1 MPKVSQR
8 KRDFRDRAGSS
19 TDQRFNQNPGT
30 GTNTAPEPDNH
41 RTNRKGN
48 PSQCG
53 DTIHNVSI
61 QLTDKIYAQIWIRED
76 MAGLFL
82 KQFAHL
88 VCAHPDYR
96 EMDWNKDT
104 SILMVLRH
112 VLLEF
117 ERLKPADLGLYF
129 EVDGEKVR
137 PMWVYECAKS
147 YQYDNLV
154 PCEWLVDLRKK
165 NRKAYLLSMEF
176 FSFVLQYLYLGLW
189 DGYYEEMELEHIV
202 ETLEYHRVHKDN
214 DLSEDELEDYQ
225 STIRY
230 YGNVVAGYLNR
241 IRKIESCPTNLRQ
254 KLNQWKPRK
263 EKYKELKNWM
273 LEGIGLYDQGV
284 NFHDL
289 FLPQQI
295 AENYFRNGE
304 THPYDYC
311 HFIWSDT
318 DFLGSGLE
326 SRISDEGSNL
336 GLIPLVE
343 TQYVNQHNFEHA
355 NKLFGIS
362 DKFCDWMSFGS
373 QMARKLI
380 DR

>member
-8 KRDFRDRAGSS
+8 KRDFRDGAGSS
-19 TDQRFNQNPGT
+19 PNERFNQHPGR
-30 GTNTAPEPDNH
+30 GTNTVPEPDND
-41 RTNRKGN
+41 RKN
-48 PSQCG
+48 CKRDPAQCS

-82 KQFAHL
+82 KEFAHL

-104 SILMVLRH
+104 PILMVLRH

-117 ERLKPADLGLYF
+117 ERLKPADLELYF
-129 EVDGEKVR
+129 EIDGEKVR

-147 YQYDNLV
+147 YQYGNLV

-176 FSFVLQYLYLGLW
+176 FSFTLKYLYLGLW
-189 DGYYEEMELEHIV
+189 DGYYEEMELEHLV
-202 ETLEYHRVHKDN
+202 ETVEYHRVHKDT
-214 DLSEDELEDYQ
+214 DLSDEELEEYQ
-225 STIRY
+225 CTIRY
-230 YGNVVAGYLNR
+230 YSNVVNSYADR
-241 IRKIESCPTNLRQ
+241 IRNHDCRPMELQ
-254 KLNQWKPRK
+254 EKLNQYKPRK
-263 EKYKELKNWM
+263 EKYKALKNWM
-273 LEGIGLYDQGV
+273 LEGIQFYHQGV
-284 NFHDL
+284 NFHDF

-295 AENYFRNGE
+295 AENYFRNSE
-304 THPYDYC
+304 IHPYDYC

-326 SRISDEGSNL
+326 SQISYEGSNL

-343 TQYVNQHNFEHA
+343 TRYVNQHNIEHA
-355 NKLFGIS
+355 KKLFGIS
-362 DKFCDWMSFGS
+362 DQFCDWMSFGS